1 MREIYKIAIKAACV
15 LAVVL
20 GGCSVEPTQ
29 FVVRIENVSQDA
41 ALVSP
46 FAPGVFAV
54 HDRSFAL
61 FVEEREHR
69 GFGIEALAED
79 GNPAGLAENIVN
91 APGVTDSGVF
101 AVPLGRD
108 VPGPLLPNTGAYE
121 FSVLG
126 SEEAQ
131 YLSFATMLVESND
144 LFFAPN
150 DRGILLFRFGGPI
163 EGDVT
168 HHVRLWDAGTEVNEE
183 PGTGAYQPLRQIGP
197 NTGPNETEPIKEVN
211 DRFDYP
217 AVDQMIR
224 VTVTPQ

>member
-1 MREIYKIAIKAACV
+1 MREIYKTAVKAACV

-79 GNPAGLAENIVN
+79 GQPRRACREYCER
-91 APGVTDSGVF
+91 PGG
-101 AVPLGRD
+101 
-108 VPGPLLPNTGAYE
+108 Y
-121 FSVLG
+121 
-126 SEEAQ
+126 
-131 YLSFATMLVESND
+131 
-144 LFFAPN
+144 
-150 DRGILLFRFGGPI
+150 RFGSVCCAP
-163 EGDVT
+163 
-168 HHVRLWDAGTEVNEE
+168 WA
-183 PGTGAYQPLRQIGP
+183 
-197 NTGPNETEPIKEVN
+197 
-211 DRFDYP
+211 
-217 AVDQMIR
+217 
-224 VTVTPQ
+224 